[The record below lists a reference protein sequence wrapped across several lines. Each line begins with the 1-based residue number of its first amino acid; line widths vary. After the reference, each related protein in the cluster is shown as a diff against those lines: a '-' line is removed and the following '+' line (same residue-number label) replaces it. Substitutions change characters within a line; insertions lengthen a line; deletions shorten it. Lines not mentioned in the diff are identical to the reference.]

1 VDDGLAAPYAGRRMN
16 LLLLLSALLSA
27 LTGVAGGVR
36 AQPAAAQVMAA
47 ETRRALPAAARQAR
61 LASRPVVAL
70 PVLASLA
77 EAAIAIVPAFA
88 PPSLL
93 LTTGRRR
100 E

>member
-1 VDDGLAAPYAGRRMN
+1 MN

-61 LASRPVVAL
+61 LASRPVAAL
-70 PVLASLA
+70 PMLANLA
-77 EAAIAIVPAFA
+77 GAAVSVVPTFA
-88 PPSLL
+88 TPSLL